1 MAKEWEAE
9 AYQLAK
15 DNETKYID
23 LFTEKGVEVYVPSQ
37 DVVDAYADYVR
48 TNVWPRSHLS
58 TVTSGTTSWLKSTSK
73 SGKGAIDMCVKALRC
88 DPKDIVAVVSQPV
101 KAGTAIDAAGETLT
115 ALEDI
120 ALGHKIALRDI
131 AAGELVYKYG
141 VPIGRASQAI
151 AKGAWVHTH
160 NLQDITEELCNRY
173 AEEFRKKAR
182 AAV

>member
-1 MAKEWEAE
+1 MCEGIEMRPE
-9 AYQLAK
+9 RY
-15 DNETKYID
+15 
-23 LFTEKGVEVYVPSQ
+23 
-37 DVVDAYADYVR
+37 R
-48 TNVWPRSHLS
+48 RSGFP
-58 TVTSGTTSWLKSTSK
+58 T
-73 SGKGAIDMCVKALRC
+73 RE
-88 DPKDIVAVVSQPV
+88 
-101 KAGTAIDAAGETLT
+101 AIDAAGETLT

-182 AAV
+182 AGV